1 VGSASNKA
9 TNTNTNLSRM
19 IKVLPPDTAAWDY
32 PRLRRPF
39 GALKS

>member
-1 VGSASNKA
+1 
-9 TNTNTNLSRM
+9 M